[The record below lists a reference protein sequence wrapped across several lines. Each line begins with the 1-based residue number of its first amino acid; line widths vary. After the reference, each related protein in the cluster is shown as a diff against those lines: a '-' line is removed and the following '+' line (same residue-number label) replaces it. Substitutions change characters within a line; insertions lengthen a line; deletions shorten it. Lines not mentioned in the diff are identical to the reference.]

1 MLRLMKHQGILS
13 PEILALS
20 SKNRSPC
27 FRRYL
32 NDLLEL
38 NEEAFLNASDVQ
50 RGIDSVS
57 HGYQN
62 EIDESQLTF
71 WIDPLDGSSG
81 LAEGHTEHL
90 TSIIGV
96 SFNKRPLLGI
106 VHKPFTAEIREN
118 STGSGIGRTYIGLAE
133 SGLFTIDNSNKTMVS
148 LSHLVSKNESVPKYK

>member
-1 MLRLMKHQGILS
+1 MS

-20 SKNRSPC
+20 SKNRSPN

-38 NEEAFLNASDVQ
+38 NEEAYINASDVQ
-50 RGIDSVS
+50 RGLDSVDK
-57 HGYQN
+57 GFQN
-62 EIDESQLTF
+62 EIDEGQLTF

-96 SFNKRPLLGI
+96 SVNKRPLMGI
-106 VHKPFTAEIREN
+106 VHKPFTAEIRQN
-118 STGSGIGRTYIGLAE
+118 STGSDIGRTYIGLAE
-133 SGLFTIDNSNKTMVS
+133 SGLFTIDNYNRIIVA
-148 LSHLVSKNESVPKYK
+148 LSH